1 MRISIF
7 NRSNTSSYRDEY
19 IKMIKVL
26 NSKCI
31 VFDKKSYSYFE
42 YINTHLFNNWKFRG
56 TYLDL
61 YEYLNSIGVNI
72 NNKKV
77 TLDNFINFLEFILNI
92 QLLIESIKY
101 YYDNTKYT
109 VPCKSILYHNIP
121 LILESLGYQAYNLE
135 DRVLVAPIGI
145 NYDDLGD
152 ILPNDIYE
160 LLISYKSIN
169 NNGIKM
175 KRIILNKIYNY
186 MLLDIDKYKSY
197 NSTMFNSI
205 KLVCTKMGV
214 ITDIDNKYKD
224 LSNYKLRKY
233 YDNCFNIMTYLIR
246 TENILKYKDE
256 IRDSN

>member
-7 NRSNTSSYRDEY
+7 NRSNTSSYKDEY

-72 NNKKV
+72 NSRKI
-77 TLDNFINFLEFILNI
+77 TEDDFISFLEFILNI

-109 VPCKSILYHNIP
+109 VQVKSVLFHNIP

-135 DRVLVAPIGI
+135 DRVLIAPIGI

-152 ILPNDIYE
+152 ILPNDVYE

-169 NNGIKM
+169 NNGIKI

-197 NSTMFNSI
+197 NSTMFSSI

-246 TENILKYKDE
+246 TETILKYRDE